1 MDAPGPQKPGVL
13 LFLLYRNQGQL
24 SAMRRSVRGL
34 SWYSPPSRAE
44 QERRICL
51 AAGCDGICLSRSLC
65 GHQLFLKVK
74 VNALNKLRENVGAA
88 WWLNDVATGA
98 RIQG

>member
-24 SAMRRSVRGL
+24 SAMRGL
-34 SWYSPPSRAE
+34 SGDSPGILLPPGQNR
-44 QERRICL
+44 RDRICL

-65 GHQLFLKVK
+65 GYQLFLK